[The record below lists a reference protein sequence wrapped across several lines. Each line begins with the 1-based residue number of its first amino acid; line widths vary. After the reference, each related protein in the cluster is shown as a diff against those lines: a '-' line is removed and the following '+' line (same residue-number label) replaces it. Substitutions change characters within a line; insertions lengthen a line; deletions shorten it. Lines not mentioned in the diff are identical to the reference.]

1 MAGVLDGMRA
11 WWRRPEPV
19 QVVVDRA
26 ARREMAG
33 LVRGLASRRL
43 TNFQFEERAE
53 ALAERAAADP
63 ALWEVCLF
71 CWSWYD
77 DFREHRLAA
86 LAPAQRRAWARVVLF
101 LRSDEPYCW
110 IRPRRP
116 LRAGSAWDWA
126 LDGVLHLVVGAWVPM
141 VSVARLVLWAV
152 LWRVPERVAPKGPA
166 WGERKA
172 VWPFADAAGLA
183 EARAKCRLLGAGLS
197 A

>member
-1 MAGVLDGMRA
+1 MAGCVDKARA

-19 QVVVDRA
+19 PVVVDRA
-26 ARREMAG
+26 ARREMAV

-53 ALAERAAADP
+53 ALADRAQGDP
-63 ALWEVCLF
+63 ALWEVYLF
-71 CWSWYD
+71 CSGWYD
-77 DFREHRLAA
+77 DLREHRLARLTA
-86 LAPAQRRAWARVVLF
+86 AHRREWARVVLF

-110 IRPRRP
+110 VKPRRP

-126 LDGVLHLVVGAWVPM
+126 LDGMLHLALGVWVPI
-141 VSVARLVLWAV
+141 VTIGRLALWAV
-152 LWRVPERVAPKGPA
+152 LRRVPERVPPKSPA
-166 WGERKA
+166 WGEREA

-183 EARAKCRLLGAGLS
+183 EARARCGLLGAGAL